1 MLLGIDC
8 YNLWCSWA
16 WKRRTTSENQRCYAK
31 ISNYNNLAQERTR
44 GLIYACAFHPGAAFP
59 KSFRTA
65 SLVGS
70 AGIAPLSVTVTAPQA
85 FANKRASLNSFS
97 SCREGGRGKGSVR
110 SYYNDKWSPHK
121 WCLESRR
128 NTVKFHSVL

>member
-1 MLLGIDC
+1 MCHPD
-8 YNLWCSWA
+8 YVA
-16 WKRRTTSENQRCYAK
+16 V
-31 ISNYNNLAQERTR
+31 
-44 GLIYACAFHPGAAFP
+44 CAFHPGETFP

-97 SCREGGRGKGSVR
+97 SCMKGGKGTVR
-110 SYYNDKWSPHK
+110 GQG
-121 WCLESRR
+121 
-128 NTVKFHSVL
+128 